1 MTTSAVLGKGSTL
14 QLGSGASPQ
23 VYTTIAE
30 VLRVGPIG
38 SQNPEVD
45 VTNLDSTAKEYI
57 AGLADG
63 AEVEFEFN
71 WVAGNTQQQSL
82 RSSTA
87 SGSTINLRMVW
98 AQLSPNTTAQFDF
111 VLKNFEM
118 GETTPEQQVTA
129 RVSGRISGSITWHN

>member
-1 MTTSAVLGKGSTL
+1 MTSAVLGSGATL

-30 VLRVGPIG
+30 VLRCGPIG
-38 SQNPEVD
+38 STNPEVD

-63 AEVEFEFN
+63 NTVEFEMN
-71 WVAGNTQQQSL
+71 WLVGNTQQTQL
-82 RSSTA
+82 RTDAAAGNTA
-87 SGSTINLRMVW
+87 NLRMVW
-98 AQLSPNTTAQFDF
+98 PTSPNTSAKFDF
-111 VLKNFEM
+111 VVLTFEM

-129 RVSGRISGSITWHN
+129 MVSGRISGSIVWS

>member
-1 MTTSAVLGKGSTL
+1 MTSAVLGSGATL

-38 SQNPEVD
+38 SSNPEVD

-63 AEVEFEFN
+63 NTVEFEMN

-82 RSSTA
+82 RTSQA
-87 SGSTINLRMVW
+87 SGSTINMKMVW
-98 AQLSPNTTAQFDF
+98 PVSPETTAQFDL
-111 VLKNFEM
+111 VLLDFSM
-118 GETTPEQQVTA
+118 GDTTPEAQVTA
-129 RVSGRISGSITWHN
+129 TVSGRISGSIAWVN